1 MTVAELRIGL
11 GVLVN
16 GEIFGVV
23 SGFRKVAS
31 GVMVD
36 IASPKRGAF
45 STSLINVTIKGGN

>member
-23 SGFRKVAS
+23 SGFREVAS

-45 STSLINVTIKGGN
+45 STSLINLTIKGGN